1 MGIEE
6 DLIEGEKII
15 AIMHPL
21 PIIYLMEIINCII
34 FSFIVYFL
42 WRPLVVVVIIVL
54 IYALWRS
61 STYVYGITN
70 RRLVKKYGVLN
81 RRLSSINLEQ
91 LESLSI
97 NHGGIIGGLL
107 GSEWGHLTAKGMGE
121 TIVFEFIPNVQT
133 IREQILELK
142 SEAS

>member
-21 PIIYLMEIINCII
+21 SIIYLMEIINCII
-34 FSFIVYFL
+34 FSFIAYFL
-42 WRPLVVVVIIVL
+42 WRPLVAVVILVL

-61 STYVYGITN
+61 STYEYGITN

-81 RRLSSINLEQ
+81 RRLSIIFLEN

-97 NHGGIIGGLL
+97 NHGGIIGGLI

-121 TIVFEFIPNVQT
+121 TIVFEFIPNVQM
-133 IREQILELK
+133 IREQIIGLK